1 MRVLRAL
8 RSVQRQRRREAQG
21 KGTGKNWQGEKEKRQ
36 KKKKKK
42 DTKTRR
48 HTVVQ
53 EMRQDR
59 TIIMASREGKAIQ
72 NARWGL
78 PRPEQTDKDAKK
90 TGPGD
95 VAEEQN
101 MVNADKHFVA
111 KIPKGRPIG
120 RVTG

>member
-1 MRVLRAL
+1 MQGGGSLS
-8 RSVQRQRRREAQG
+8 RSRQ
-21 KGTGKNWQGEKEKRQ
+21 
-36 KKKKKK
+36 
-42 DTKTRR
+42 
-48 HTVVQ
+48 
-53 EMRQDR
+53 
-59 TIIMASREGKAIQ
+59 I
-72 NARWGL
+72 
-78 PRPEQTDKDAKK
+78 KDAKK